1 MVRQVYIVQKM
12 SPRDMINHKRTLR
25 VSFFF
30 NHPLLKLIFFRPES
44 GHEFKC
50 FPAKKCLWLADL
62 LYGLPISV
70 LFFCRETI
78 WTLVLNQFS
87 ERLSLV
93 FCQSK
98 VRLHL
103 LWSKITHDHFTILW
117 SRITHD
123 HFVKILKLA
132 IMIHDSLTYE
142 KISENMF

>member
-1 MVRQVYIVQKM
+1 M
-12 SPRDMINHKRTLR
+12 SLSVFLP
-25 VSFFF
+25 
-30 NHPLLKLIFFRPES
+30 
-44 GHEFKC
+44 
-50 FPAKKCLWLADL
+50 KKCLWLADL

-93 FCQSK
+93 LCQSK
-98 VRLHL
+98 VRLHF

-132 IMIHDSLTYE
+132 IMIHDHFADHTRR
-142 KISENMF
+142 KCKHVCGGQISGGKNSKYYFVAFSNDKKCHFLVQVELRTCI